1 MGNAADRAREL
12 LEQADRGYSAEV
24 RGPLAL
30 AWAVLALVE
39 QMELKGRE
47 RDDAAPDRA

>member
-1 MGNAADRAREL
+1 VGDAAERARQL

-39 QMELKGRE
+39 QMRE
-47 RDDAAPDRA
+47 REGTGRGERE